1 MDSLR
6 SQHLEQEEYDE
17 SRTKYLEAQGYKVIR
32 FWNNDV
38 MKDIESVIRA
48 MISAM
53 ESESRSW
60 KET

>member
-17 SRTKYLEAQGYKVIR
+17 SRTKYLQSQGCRVIR

-48 MISAM
+48 IINAM
-53 ESESRSW
+53 ETDTHFVRG
-60 KET
+60 